1 MTSAYIV
8 EFLRSPFTPGFK
20 GAFAGVRPDSLA
32 GEVIGQLVA
41 RSGIDP
47 AAIEDVILG
56 CAFPEGEQGLNIGR
70 CAALLAGLPQS
81 VSGATI
87 NRWCGSSM
95 QAVQMAGGA
104 IAMGAGEVFVAG
116 GAESMTRVP
125 MMGFNPMPNPVWDSG
140 QCAAFLNMGMTA
152 ENLASRY
159 GVSRQAQDQYAAMS
173 QARAAEAQGQ
183 GRLSGEIAPITV
195 GGVAVE
201 ADGCI
206 RGGTTAEKLGTLKT
220 AFLADGTVTAGNA
233 SPFTDGASAVL
244 VCSEAALRRY
254 DLAPKARIA
263 GFAVSG
269 CAPEIMGIGPVEATR
284 KALARAGINAAQLD
298 VIEMNEAFAVQV
310 LACCQDLDIAPEQLN
325 RDGGAIAIG
334 HPLGATGARLVGKA
348 ASLLKRDG
356 GRYAL
361 ATQCIGGGQGIAMVL
376 EAA

>member
-8 EFLRSPFTPGFK
+8 DFLRSPFTPGFK
-20 GAFAGVRPDSLA
+20 GALAGVRPDILA

-41 RSGIDP
+41 RTGVDP

-70 CAALLAGLPQS
+70 CAVLQAGLPLS

-116 GAESMTRVP
+116 GVESMTRVP
-125 MMGFNPMPNPVWDSG
+125 MMGFNPMPNPAWDSA
-140 QCAAFLNMGMTA
+140 QSTAFLNMGMTA

-159 GVSRQAQDQYAAMS
+159 GVARQAQDEYAAMS
-173 QARAAEAQGQ
+173 QARAAEAQSR
-183 GRLSGEIAPITV
+183 GRLADEVAPITAD
-195 GGVAVE
+195 GATVE

-206 RGGTTAEKLGTLKT
+206 RAGTTAEKLGTLRT

-254 DLAPKARIA
+254 NLKPKARIA

-284 KALARAGINAAQLD
+284 KALARAGISAGQLD
-298 VIEMNEAFAVQV
+298 IIEMNEAFAVQV
-310 LACCQDLDIAPEQLN
+310 LACCQDLDIAPERLN

-348 ASLLKRDG
+348 ASLLGRDG

>member
-8 EFLRSPFTPGFK
+8 DFLRSPFTQGFK
-20 GAFAGVRPDSLA
+20 GPFAGMRPDSLA
-32 GEVIGQLVA
+32 GEVIRQLVA
-41 RSGIDP
+41 RTGVDP
-47 AAIEDVILG
+47 AEIEDVILG

-70 CAALLAGLPQS
+70 CAGLLAGLPEG

-95 QAVQMAGGA
+95 QAIQMAGGA
-104 IAMGAGEVFVAG
+104 IAMGAGEVFIAG
-116 GAESMTRVP
+116 GVESMSRVP
-125 MMGFNPMPNPVWDSG
+125 MMGFNPMPNPAWDGAQS
-140 QCAAFLNMGMTA
+140 AAFLNMGMTA
-152 ENLASRY
+152 ETLASRY
-159 GVSRQAQDQYAAMS
+159 GIGREAQDSYAAMS
-173 QARAAEAQGQ
+173 QAKAAEAQAE
-183 GRLSGEIAPITV
+183 GRLSAEIAPVAANGT
-195 GGVAVE
+195 AVE

-206 RGGTTAEKLGTLKT
+206 RAGTTAEKLATLKT

-244 VCSEAALRRY
+244 VCSEAALKRHG
-254 DLAPKARIA
+254 LKPKARIA

-269 CAPEIMGIGPVEATR
+269 CAPEVMGIGPVEATR
-284 KALARAGINAAQLD
+284 KALSRAGIGAGQLD

-310 LACCQDLDIAPEQLN
+310 LACCHDLDVAPETLN

-348 ASLLKRDG
+348 ANLLERDG